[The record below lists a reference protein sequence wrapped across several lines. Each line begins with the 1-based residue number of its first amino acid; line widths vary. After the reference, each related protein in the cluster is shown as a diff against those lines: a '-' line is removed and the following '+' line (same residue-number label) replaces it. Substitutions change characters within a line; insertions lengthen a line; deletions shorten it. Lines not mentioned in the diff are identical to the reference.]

1 MIDDTRLQSQLERA
15 TSREAGGSEL
25 DQETSELRAGWLALT
40 HLLET
45 VPTEVDETALVQVV
59 ARAERRRKLQFIAF
73 VGTLAASLLLV
84 LFSGWQLA
92 HGLRG
97 PDTAV
102 PRELAVP
109 NPPATPNA
117 QPNQPTAQPELPRD
131 VAVSWDDSLDDRF
144 TQLTRDIVG
153 FERPGMLED
162 SAFTV
167 LGERVQQ
174 AGADVGEK
182 L

>member
-1 MIDDTRLQSQLERA
+1 MNDDVRLQSQLERA

-40 HLLET
+40 RLLEAAH
-45 VPTEVDETALVQVV
+45 TEVDETSLLQVV
-59 ARAERRRKLQFIAF
+59 VRAERRRKLQFIAV
-73 VGTLAASLLLV
+73 VGALAASLLLV
-84 LFSGWQLA
+84 LLGGWQLS
-92 HGLRG
+92 HNLRG
-97 PDTAV
+97 PDTAA
-102 PRELAVP
+102 PREVAVP
-109 NPPATPNA
+109 NPPAPPKA
-117 QPNQPTAQPELPRD
+117 QPDIARLQPDLPGD
-131 VAVSWDDSLDDRF
+131 VALSWDDSLDDRL
-144 TQLTRDIVG
+144 TQLTRNIVG